1 MARRSVPAEAD
12 HPDLFWALQGGGGDF
27 AAVTTFEFRAHT
39 VGPMI
44 LGGMMVYPWAD
55 APAAFRAARDL
66 MEGAPEELT
75 TFVTLITAPPADP
88 FPPEVQGGPALAV
101 AMAWT
106 GDTEEGERV
115 VASLRAKCPP
125 AVDLMG
131 PMPYVALQGMLDQ
144 TAPHGLNYYDR
155 AHYLTQ
161 VSDEFIE
168 TLLSGFEEVST
179 PLSHVITGWMGGAID
194 RVAPGATAFGH
205 RGANALTWL
214 IGCSGEDPIAPA
226 ADWVRSV
233 WERTAQFADEGV
245 YVNALDTGR
254 SVREAY
260 ADGIWERL
268 VEIKHR
274 YDPDGV
280 FAGNGI
286 G

>member
-1 MARRSVPAEAD
+1 
-12 HPDLFWALQGGGGDF
+12 
-27 AAVTTFEFRAHT
+27 
-39 VGPMI
+39 
-44 LGGMMVYPWAD
+44 
-55 APAAFRAARDL
+55 

-106 GDTEEGERV
+106 GDMAEGERV
-115 VASLRAKCPP
+115 VGSLRAECPP
-125 AVDLMG
+125 AVDLIG

-155 AHYLTQ
+155 AHYLTK

-205 RGANALTWL
+205 RGANAHHLAHRLLGRGAGRAGGRLGAEHLGATRP
-214 IGCSGEDPIAPA
+214 E
-226 ADWVRSV
+226 
-233 WERTAQFADEGV
+233 FADEGV
-245 YVNALDTGR
+245 YVNALDSGR

>member
-1 MARRSVPAEAD
+1 
-12 HPDLFWALQGGGGDF
+12 
-27 AAVTTFEFRAHT
+27 
-39 VGPMI
+39 MI
-44 LGGMMVYPWAD
+44 LGGMLVYPWEA
-55 APAAFRAARDL
+55 APAAFRAARNL

-88 FPPEVQGGPALAV
+88 FPPEIQGGPALAV

-106 GDTEEGERV
+106 GDMAEGERV
-115 VASLRAKCPP
+115 VSSLRAECPP

-155 AHYLTQ
+155 AHYLTR

-168 TLLSGFEEVST
+168 TLLSGFEDVST

-194 RVAPGATAFGH
+194 RVAPGATAFGY
-205 RGANALTWL
+205 RGANAMTWL
-214 IGCSGEDPIAPA
+214 IGCSGEEPVAPA
-226 ADWVRSV
+226 ADWVRSI
-233 WERTAQFADEGV
+233 WDDTARFADEGV
-245 YVNALDTGR
+245 YVNALDSGR

-260 ADGIWERL
+260 ADGVWERL